1 MNIKWFQKIS
11 LIEYP
16 DKIAMVL
23 FSAGCNFRCPFC
35 YVPQLVIPEKYMTIE
50 PVSSE
55 KIFSYLERVKKMID
69 AVVITGGEPTVN
81 EDLPDMLRKIK
92 SFGYL
97 TGIYTNGTNDMM
109 IREIIDE
116 GIIDYIAMD
125 IKTRLDMVS
134 YSKVTGTNI
143 DNKTLES
150 IKKSIKIIMGS
161 NINYEFRTTL
171 VKELHSM
178 EDIWEICQ
186 YIKGARIYYLQNLF
200 NATYLGAGK
209 LSPYPLNELQALIS
223 RCKNIVNA
231 KYRNQNRSKY

>member
-35 YVPQLVIPEKYMTIE
+35 YVPQLVIPEKYKTIE

-134 YSKVTGTNI
+134 YRKVTGTNI
-143 DNKTLES
+143 DNKTLKS
-150 IKKSIKIIMGS
+150 IKKSIKIIMDS
-161 NINYEFRTTL
+161 DINYEFRTTL

-200 NATYLGAGK
+200 DATYLGAGK
-209 LSPYPLNELQALIS
+209 LSPYPLNEIQDLIS

-231 KYRNQNRSKY
+231 KYRDQNRSKY